1 MVAPES
7 SMPQEIR
14 VGTILMKESQLFGL
28 ESEPYFGSWSVV
40 RAADG
45 FAFDREAHAA
55 GWHFFFMGAEVK
67 VMFLGALGAKNIKNS
82 FRRILGKMRGHDFN
96 CVEVTG
102 IIAKRFFGIPYTTV
116 SAHSR
121 HIQQSV

>member
-1 MVAPES
+1 MQ
-7 SMPQEIR
+7 QELQT
-14 VGTILMKESQLFGL
+14 GTVLMKESDLFEL

-40 RAADG
+40 K
-45 FAFDREAHAA
+45 AFDCCAFDQEVHAA

-67 VMFLGALGAKNIKNS
+67 VMFLGALGAKKIKKA
-82 FRRILGKMRGHDFN
+82 FRQILGKMRGPNFN

-102 IIAKRFFGIPYTTV
+102 IIAKRFLGVPYTTV

-121 HIQQSV
+121 YIQQRV

>member
-1 MVAPES
+1 
-7 SMPQEIR
+7 MPQEIQA
-14 VGTILMKESQLFGL
+14 GTILIKKSQLFGL

-40 RAADG
+40 RALDG
-45 FAFDREAHAA
+45 FALDSQVLAA
-55 GWHFFFMGAEVK
+55 GWQFFFMGAEVK
-67 VMFLGALGAKNIKNS
+67 VMFLGALGAKKINNA

-96 CVEVTG
+96 CIEVTE
-102 IIAKRFFGIPYTTV
+102 IIAKRFLGVPYTTV